1 MPVHRVPRARIH
13 EDVADIEHQGE
24 RIIAVIPDGDR
35 ASHVLIFT
43 TYVGHPYET
52 RGGAA

>member
-1 MPVHRVPRARIH
+1 MPVHRVPRARVH

-24 RIIAVIPDGDR
+24 RIVAVKDDGEYL
-35 ASHVLIFT
+35 LIFT
-43 TYVGHPYET
+43 NYVGHGYET